1 MIVIWILRIINPM
14 IKELKPNRL
23 YNNLTLRE
31 RTPNGTAFIIITEDG
46 PGEIIRIDFQIG
58 KTGSEVRA
66 YNYAISELATAL
78 LARGMSIE
86 ELIRMLLDI
95 TSDRAGRFGAGENRS
110 GVEAL
115 ANALRKYLQSID
127 PKIRISL

>member
-1 MIVIWILRIINPM
+1 MM
-14 IKELKPNRL
+14 IKEMEPNKL
-23 YNNLTLRE
+23 YNSMTLRE
-31 RTPNGTAFIIITEDG
+31 RTPDGTAYIIITEFN
-46 PGEIIRIDFQIG
+46 PGEIARIDYQIG
-58 KTGSEVRA
+58 KTGSAIRA

-78 LARGMSIE
+78 LARGCEIE

>member
-1 MIVIWILRIINPM
+1 M
-14 IKELKPNRL
+14 EPNKF
-23 YNNLTLRE
+23 YNSFNIRE
-31 RTPNGTAFIIITEDG
+31 RTPSGTAYIIITEAR
-46 PGEIIRIDFQIG
+46 PGEIVKIDFQIG

-66 YNYAISELATAL
+66 YNYAISELSTAL
-78 LARGMSIE
+78 LARGASVE
-86 ELIRMLLDI
+86 ELIQFLLDI

-127 PKIRISL
+127 PKIRI